1 MSDAVVLSGAV
12 LKGPFGAGVLDV
24 LTQEATIKAL
34 RLDVKRVVGASA
46 GALSAAHYAAALH
59 AGEEEG
65 AGARLSKLWIEE
77 ATVLH
82 SISPSLKAILGGRG
96 FSSARKL
103 RQVMEKGIQP
113 KPGRRHVSLGLISAD
128 LQGTKTTIGNAP
140 ATVHEHI
147 FWFHAADF
155 STKEGVERLF
165 DAISAS
171 AAFPGL
177 FQPVDLKLHG
187 KLASF
192 VDGGAV
198 NNTPIQQALGHPMDV
213 ERVFVISPTPR
224 VERFTERLTGI
235 AYVSQLAEVLIE
247 ERLSRDLRD
256 AVALNEGLRRLQEVV
271 PDAEARE
278 KILEAIGWA
287 GKRVVETIEI
297 RPRRALPGTAFSG
310 WIHRDLREEY
320 VAEGR
325 LAGEHIVEHYLRHK
339 RNGA

>member
-12 LKGPFGAGVLDV
+12 LKGPFGAGVLDT
-24 LTQEATIKAL
+24 LTQEETIKAL
-34 RLDVKRVVGASA
+34 GLNVRRVVGASA
-46 GALSAAHYAAALH
+46 GALSAAYYAAALH

-65 AGARLSKLWIEE
+65 AGARLSKLWIDE
-77 ATVLH
+77 ATVFH
-82 SISPSLKAILGGRG
+82 SISPSLKAIFGGRG
-96 FSSARKL
+96 FSTARKL

-113 KPGRRHVSLGLISAD
+113 KPGRRHVSLGLVAANLRGS
-128 LQGTKTTIGNAP
+128 QTKIGNAP
-140 ATVHEHI
+140 ATIHEHV

-155 STKEGVERLF
+155 STPEGVEHLF

-177 FQPVDLKLHG
+177 FQPVDLRLHG
-187 KLASF
+187 RLASF

-198 NNTPIQQALGHPMDV
+198 NNTPIRQALGDPMDV

-224 VERFTERLTGI
+224 VERFSEQLSGI

-256 AVALNEGLRRLQEVV
+256 AAALNEGLLRLQETV

-278 KILEAIGWA
+278 KILEAIGWK
-287 GKRVVETIEI
+287 GRRIVESIEI

-310 WIHRDLREEY
+310 WIHKDLREEY

-325 LAGEHIVEHYLRHK
+325 LAAERVVEHYVKHR